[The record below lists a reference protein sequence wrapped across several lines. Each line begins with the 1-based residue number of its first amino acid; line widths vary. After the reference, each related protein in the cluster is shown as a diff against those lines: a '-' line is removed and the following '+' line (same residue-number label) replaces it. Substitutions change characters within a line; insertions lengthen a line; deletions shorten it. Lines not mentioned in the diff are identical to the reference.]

1 MNGISFFVPIFA
13 DDNVETTPMQVGR
26 KSNVTWVVFRLKC
39 NFLILIKTMAKA
51 GFWLRGATGKL
62 AGSAL
67 QKGADGSTI
76 IREIVQ
82 PTNPKTEN
90 QKIQRIIMTT
100 VMQAYSQMKAITD
113 HSFEGVTAGAAT
125 MSMFMKYNLNMLRQK
140 VATGVEQGEDI
151 ETMYHFCPTG
161 AKIFAPNDYIISQ
174 GTLPGI
180 GVVYSSNIP
189 GAAVASAFAGIELP
203 QNTYRSLIDAYGLRR
218 GDQITLISVQGNN
231 QAQTKFY
238 FARIILD
245 PTNADG
251 TQASLDSPLVA
262 DGAINLPSPRN
273 EGEFAGL
280 IYGNGK
286 LFYSFVTNQSVSTA
300 GVIVSRK
307 SDNGKWLRSACTL
320 KMRED
325 TILIDG
331 FSLGYCLSNFNA
343 TEIGTLSNRMLNNA
357 GTGHVVEDSGST
369 KTIIMFTETPHP
381 DDPAPVRDTRHVIVR
396 TYMKDGLLI
405 AVDDNG
411 KECVVMCK
419 DAASAGYGKFYKT
432 LDTMCNKALIVANW
446 TGFPADADTDEKK
459 NNWLEANY
467 FTPVESTYYEGGR
480 PMPESEENRIRA
492 EEMDAAIDWGFGM
505 QVIAFGTP
513 VVTEW

>member
-1 MNGISFFVPIFA
+1 
-13 DDNVETTPMQVGR
+13 
-26 KSNVTWVVFRLKC
+26 
-39 NFLILIKTMAKA
+39 
-51 GFWLRGATGKL
+51 
-62 AGSAL
+62 
-67 QKGADGSTI
+67 
-76 IREIVQ
+76 
-82 PTNPKTEN
+82 
-90 QKIQRIIMTT
+90 MTT
-100 VMQAYSQMKAITD
+100 VMQAYSQMKSITD

-161 AKIFAPNDYIISQ
+161 AKVFAPNDYIISQ

-180 GVVYSSNIP
+180 GVVYANTIP

-251 TQASLDSPLVA
+251 SQASLDSPLVV

-280 IYGNGK
+280 IFNDGK

-331 FSLGYCLSNFNA
+331 FSLGYCLSNFSA
-343 TEIGTLSNRMLNNA
+343 TEIGTRSNRMLNNA
-357 GTGHVVEDSGST
+357 GTGHVVEDSGTT
-369 KTIIMFTETPHP
+369 KTIIMYTATPHP
-381 DDPAPVRDTRHVIVR
+381 DDPLPKPDTEHVIVR
-396 TYMKDGLLI
+396 TYMKDGLLV

-411 KECVVMCK
+411 KEWVVTMK
-419 DAASAGYGKFYKT
+419 DSSSAAYAKTWKT
-432 LDTMCNKALIVANW
+432 LGSLCTKALIVANW
-446 TGFPADADTDEKK
+446 TGFPADADTDEEKGD
-459 NNWLEANY
+459 WLDANY
-467 FTPVESTYYEGGR
+467 VSPVMEVFWEEGASQA
-480 PMPESEENRIRA
+480 MPTEKENRLRA
-492 EEMDAAIDWGFGM
+492 EQIAAAVEWGFSM
-505 QVIAFGTP
+505 ETLLSGTP
-513 VVTEW
+513 TVTEW